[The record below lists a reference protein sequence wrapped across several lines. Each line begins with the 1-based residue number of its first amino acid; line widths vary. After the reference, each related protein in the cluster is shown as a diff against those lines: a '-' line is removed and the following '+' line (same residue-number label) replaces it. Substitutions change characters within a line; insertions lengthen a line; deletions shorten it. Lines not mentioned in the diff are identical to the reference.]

1 MKLITK
7 KNITAIITI
16 AISLLLP
23 NSAFANPAA
32 CTKNAD
38 GEITSTADCITTP
51 DTLKLKMNHIY
62 MCYSEPRAPT
72 TSLASNQRNSANRGV
87 CTQQL
92 WPTPYNRNTTEFTV
106 ENGTSNSL
114 SSAGGG
120 FRGVVGKQNFTHFT
134 VYLDPSFKMKSKQ
147 KFDRTMT
154 ASGAGGGSG
163 PWCWTKNTS
172 KYVSRSTG
180 DTVVECGTEAEANA
194 GVGELTAIFNGI
206 GDFPGQS
213 HSYTIDAATIKAY
226 LINSSAK
233 LTPLLTST
241 SQNES
246 NNVSEILAHVT
257 LPTGTYM
264 ESCRNKTKGTRSV
277 SLQWK
282 VSEALQWNISGATV
296 FDVAPSEFYMQI
308 IPKNG
313 GTCH

>member
-1 MKLITK
+1 MKLNTK
-7 KNITAIITI
+7 KNIAAIITI

-23 NSAFANPAA
+23 SSAFAANPAA

-62 MCYSEPRAPT
+62 MCYSKPRAPT
-72 TSLASNQRNSANRGV
+72 TSLASNQSNSANRGV
-87 CTQQL
+87 CTRQL
-92 WPTPYNRNTTEFTV
+92 WPTPVNRNTTEFTI
-106 ENGTSNSL
+106 ENGISNSL

-134 VYLDPSFKMKSKQ
+134 VYLDSYFKMKSKQ

-154 ASGAGGGSG
+154 ASGGGSG
-163 PWCWTKNTS
+163 HWCWTKNTS
-172 KYVSRSTG
+172 KYTKRDTG
-180 DTVVECGTEAEANA
+180 DTVIECGTEAQANA
-194 GVGELTAIFNGI
+194 GVGELTATFNAI
-206 GDFPGQS
+206 GDSTGES
-213 HSYTIDAATIKAY
+213 HSYTIDAATINAY
-226 LINSSAK
+226 LINNSAK
-233 LTPLLTST
+233 LVPSIAP
-241 SQNES
+241 NVS

-264 ESCRNKTKGTRSV
+264 ESCRNNRKGTKSV

-282 VSEALQWNISGATV
+282 VSEALEWKIDTGNTNQVN
-296 FDVAPSEFYMQI
+296 DVAPSEFYMQI
-308 IPKNG
+308 IPRNG

>member
-7 KNITAIITI
+7 KNIAAIITL
-16 AISLLLP
+16 AIPLLLP
-23 NSAFANPAA
+23 NSVFAANPDA

-38 GEITSTADCITTP
+38 GEITSTANCITTP

-62 MCYSEPRAPT
+62 MCYSKPRDPT
-72 TSLASNQRNSANRGV
+72 ISLASNQRNSANRGV

-92 WPTPYNRNTTEFTV
+92 WPTPYSRNTTEFTI
-106 ENGTSNSL
+106 ENGISNSL

-134 VYLDPSFKMKSKQ
+134 IYLDPYFKMKSKQ

-154 ASGAGGGSG
+154 ASGGSSG
-163 PWCWTKNTS
+163 QWCWTKNTS
-172 KYVSRSTG
+172 KYVLRSTG
-180 DTVVECGTEAEANA
+180 DVVVECGTEAEANA

-206 GDFPGQS
+206 GDATGES
-213 HSYTIDAATIKAY
+213 HSYTIDAATINAY
-226 LINSSAK
+226 LINSSEK
-233 LTPLLTST
+233 LVPSI
-241 SQNES
+241 SSGVS

-282 VSEALQWNISGATV
+282 VSEALEWKISGTTV
-296 FDVAPSEFYMQI
+296 SDVAPSEFYMQI
-308 IPKNG
+308 IPRNG